1 MKKLAI
7 LSTLL
12 FSITFSFSQSAKK
25 LVKTGITKLQKE
37 DYKGAIDDYT
47 KAIEVDS
54 NYADAYYYRGYAKFT
69 LKDYQGAIIDYTKNV
84 ELDPKSYDGFIDRGD
99 VKYIL
104 KDYKG
109 AIDDFSS
116 SLELYSTDYET
127 YFKRGLA
134 KYDTAGYRAA
144 IDDFSSAINLNP
156 YNKFDFENNY
166 KYIDTNDTKQRK
178 MSLLY
183 NDALYY
189 RGLSKKNIKNN
200 LEAII
205 DFTQVLEFN
214 VNVFFS
220 RKYIFNIKG
229 LYQYTGYYLPDFLL
243 EELAAKSWPNLI
255 NALYYRGQL
264 NHILQK
270 YKEAVAD
277 LSNVIKLNPKY
288 AYAYYYRGL
297 SNYILKDYSN
307 SSAPTIEDFSKFI
320 ALDSSLA
327 SAYYYRGMISR
338 NWGRRNPLENY
349 YDFTKAIKLDP
360 NFAEAHFERGV
371 EMFKVE
377 SLPNRESFSMD
388 EINANYTKA
397 IELKPNYPEAYFHR
411 GIAKSN
417 FFKKDYT
424 GAIEDYTKAIDLNPN
439 FVDAYYNRGNTYYRI
454 RKNKEACLDLK
465 KTAELGKPYV
475 YDLIKEYCK

>member
-1 MKKLAI
+1 
-7 LSTLL
+7 
-12 FSITFSFSQSAKK
+12 
-25 LVKTGITKLQKE
+25 
-37 DYKGAIDDYT
+37 
-47 KAIEVDS
+47 
-54 NYADAYYYRGYAKFT
+54 
-69 LKDYQGAIIDYTKNV
+69 
-84 ELDPKSYDGFIDRGD
+84 
-99 VKYIL
+99 
-104 KDYKG
+104 
-109 AIDDFSS
+109 
-116 SLELYSTDYET
+116 
-127 YFKRGLA
+127 
-134 KYDTAGYRAA
+134 
-144 IDDFSSAINLNP
+144 
-156 YNKFDFENNY
+156 
-166 KYIDTNDTKQRK
+166 

-360 NFAEAHFERGV
+360 NFAEAHIERGV

-417 FFKKDYT
+417 IFKKDYT
-424 GAIEDYTKAIDLNPN
+424 GAIEDYTKAIELNPN

-454 RKNKEACLDLK
+454 RQNKEACLDIK